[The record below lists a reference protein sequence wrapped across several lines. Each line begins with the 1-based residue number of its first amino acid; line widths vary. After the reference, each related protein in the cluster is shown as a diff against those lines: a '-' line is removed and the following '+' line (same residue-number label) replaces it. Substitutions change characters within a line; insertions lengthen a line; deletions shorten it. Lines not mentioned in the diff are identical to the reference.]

1 MATFKV
7 RNVND
12 ARAVASYFNVDTPEG
27 RGKFPIKALE
37 RALSAQGH
45 TLDTTDYVT
54 SDALPRDGRVF
65 EVRALVREGDVIV
78 PETAT
83 ISIDRVRQS
92 TGNYAR
98 GRVSNSD
105 IVRVVIEDMGW
116 DVHDAR
122 SVVIS

>member
-12 ARAVASYFNVDTPEG
+12 ARVVAEYFRVETPEG

-37 RALSAQGH
+37 RALAEQGH

-65 EVRALVREGDVIV
+65 EVKALVRRGDVIV

-83 ISIDRVRQS
+83 VSIDRVRQA

-98 GRVSNSD
+98 GRVSKSD
-105 IVRVVIEDMGW
+105 IVNVVIKDMEW
-116 DVHDAR
+116 DVHDTR
-122 SVVIS
+122 SIVIS